1 MIGETAVVT
10 DSAAYLPR
18 ELVER
23 YGVVVAPLGVVV
35 DGREYLEGIDITP
48 DEFYEMVGSA
58 GSVSTSQPSVGQLVE
73 AYRWVARDGARE
85 IVSLHISGTLSG
97 TVQSARLA
105 ADSSPIPV
113 RVIDTGQGS
122 FAEGLCVWEALEALE
137 AGGTVDEV
145 ESVVAAASRSMG
157 NTFVVR
163 ALDLMKRGGRLVGDA
178 PEPEAGV
185 PVMAYTGEGVQ
196 VVGNARLVEE
206 AVEMMAG
213 HVEESANQYE
223 GKRLRAGVGHGAAQ
237 EIAAALRER
246 IAAMPFVEEIVDYVV
261 GPAVGAHTGAGT
273 AGAVFLPRP
282 VQA

>member
-1 MIGETAVVT
+1 MIGETAIVT

-23 YGVVVAPLGVVV
+23 YGVVVAPLSVEI
-35 DGREYLEGIDITP
+35 DGKEYLEGIDITP
-48 DEFYEMVGSA
+48 DEFYEMIGSA

-73 AYRWVARDGARE
+73 AYRRAAREGARD

-122 FAEGLCVWEALEALE
+122 FAEGLCVWEALEALG
-137 AGGTVDEV
+137 AGRTVDEV

-163 ALDLMKRGGRLVGDA
+163 ALDLIKRGGRLVGDA
-178 PEPEAGV
+178 PETEAGV

-213 HVEESANQYE
+213 HVKESAAQHE
-223 GKRLRAGVGHGAAQ
+223 GGRLRIGVGHGAAQ
-237 EIAAALRER
+237 EIAATLRER